1 MNRYCGN
8 SIILILLVIIGLLAG
23 CENESLPEILPSG
36 KTVRI
41 GVIAP
46 ISGVDESIGKNGLAG
61 IKAALQV
68 QPYLLNGDK
77 IDIVLEDDGSDANL
91 TVAAAK
97 KLVHQ
102 EKVAAIL
109 VLSRSSS
116 VLALSELADTL
127 ETPFLALISSH
138 PLVTNTKWAAQLIFD
153 DESQGIISALYVRD
167 ELLMDSVTVF
177 KQIDDLH
184 SVFLAD
190 QFVMK
195 FKESGGRVR
204 VVGIGDQNIGYKE
217 LLEGLSPQ
225 EQNFFYMPIDASQV
239 LQIEKAT
246 RELGMQPQ
254 VMVSDGVAGNI
265 LLQFEDDVT
274 LLNGMMAVDV
284 FSNNA
289 KKTEYGRLMEKSFN
303 ENFQEPGTTL
313 AALGCEGMSY
323 LLMAMQKCGDSTD
336 RECIKNK
343 IRSHETFMGFSGA
356 FRIKTNGKIERP
368 VFINLI
374 DDGKLKNI
382 VKIY

>member
-1 MNRYCGN
+1 MNIYCN
-8 SIILILLVIIGLLAG
+8 NKFLWISLFFLGLLAG
-23 CENESLPEILPSG
+23 CKNERLPEIIPSG
-36 KTVRI
+36 KTVKI

-46 ISGVDESIGKNGLAG
+46 ISGVDESIGTNGLAG
-61 IKAALQV
+61 IKAALRV

-77 IDIVLEDDGSDANL
+77 IEIVLEDDRSDAIV
-91 TVAAAK
+91 TVAAAE
-97 KLVHQ
+97 KLVYQ
-102 EKVAAIL
+102 EKVAAML

-167 ELLMDSVTVF
+167 ELLIERVTVF
-177 KQIDDLH
+177 KQIDDPH
-184 SVFLAD
+184 SIFLAD
-190 QFVMK
+190 KFAMK
-195 FKESGGRVR
+195 FKESGGKIR
-204 VVGIGDQNIGYKE
+204 VVGIGDEDVDYTG
-217 LLEGLSPQ
+217 LLEGLTPQ

-254 VMVSDGVAGNI
+254 VMVSDGVAGNV
-265 LLQFEDDVT
+265 LLQFKDDVR
-274 LLNGMMAVDV
+274 LLDGMMAVDV
-284 FSNNA
+284 FSNNVQ
-289 KKTEYGRLMEKSFN
+289 KNEYGRLMEDSFK
-303 ENFQEPGTTL
+303 ENFHEPGTTL

-323 LLMAMQKCGDSTD
+323 LLTAMQKCGDATD

-343 IRSHETFMGFSGA
+343 IRSHETFIGFSGA

-368 VFINLI
+368 VFINLV
-374 DDGKLKNI
+374 DNGKLKNI